1 MTLSKEST
9 EFLDNLRVYLFASG
23 KNEQEVDSI
32 VSELEDHLREAE
44 SKGKNIQHIIGSSPK
59 EYMEQLA
66 KELDFDYVAA
76 MKYVPMTIIGFLAF
90 VILGDALRFEIDY
103 SWFELVGYPVVA
115 LLLIGVTM
123 GTFKF
128 LAGRQWKRGKQM
140 ALLTGLGIFNIGAF
154 LLLIFLSDK
163 FGTPVFVLNQTGQW
177 IVIAIS
183 AILLIGIA
191 ILIKMW
197 LPIILPMALYG
208 PEVILKWS
216 FLQEW
221 LKWDDVMITFVG
233 SLIGYAI
240 LFVYFIVQ
248 IRLLNKKEER
258 SS

>member
-1 MTLSKEST
+1 
-9 EFLDNLRVYLFASG
+9 
-23 KNEQEVDSI
+23 
-32 VSELEDHLREAE
+32 
-44 SKGKNIQHIIGSSPK
+44 
-59 EYMEQLA
+59 
-66 KELDFDYVAA
+66 
-76 MKYVPMTIIGFLAF
+76 
-90 VILGDALRFEIDY
+90 
-103 SWFELVGYPVVA
+103 
-115 LLLIGVTM
+115 
-123 GTFKF
+123 
-128 LAGRQWKRGKQM
+128 M

-197 LPIILPMALYG
+197 LPIVLPMALYG